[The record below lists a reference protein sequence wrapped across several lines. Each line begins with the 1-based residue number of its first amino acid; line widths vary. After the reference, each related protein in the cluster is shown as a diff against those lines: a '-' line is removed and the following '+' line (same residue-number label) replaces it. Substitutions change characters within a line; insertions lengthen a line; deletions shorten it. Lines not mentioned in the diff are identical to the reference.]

1 MRLDFFSVNNKVDAF
16 TSCSSQTSKC
26 VSKTLMNLFATVVT
40 VSSFFFARS
49 SADAMVVG
57 ALDGAAESV
66 RNDVRTYP
74 L

>member
-1 MRLDFFSVNNKVDAF
+1 MRLVSFSVNNKVDAF
-16 TSCSSQTSKC
+16 TRCSFHAVTSKSFKC
-26 VSKTLMNLFATVVT
+26 SMNSFEKTLANFS
-40 VSSFFFARS
+40 SSFD
-49 SADAMVVG
+49 DAMVVG